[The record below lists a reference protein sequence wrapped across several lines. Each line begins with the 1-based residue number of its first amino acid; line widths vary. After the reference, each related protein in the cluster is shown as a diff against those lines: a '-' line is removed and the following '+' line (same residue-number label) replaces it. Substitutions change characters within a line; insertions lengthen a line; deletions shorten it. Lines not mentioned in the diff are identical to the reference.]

1 MKQLEESMKR
11 SLFPL
16 LILLLFSG
24 ALIGCGLLQPSPED
38 TGAGRIGYVGGGSV
52 GDGHGVILKTEDAGL
67 TWTRV
72 GSSELPDVDLYQVR
86 AIDLSIALAAGMP
99 SGGYGLILKTIDGGA
114 TWQRLG
120 TSATIPNVEM
130 SGIAA
135 VNSRIFWVVG
145 AGGVILKTADGGATW
160 ATQEAA
166 GITADFGAVS
176 AVDEN
181 NAWIIGGPQEGYS
194 VILHTTDGGAT
205 WTRQGTRET
214 VPRGGLIDVSAYD
227 ADTCWA
233 CGTEGTVIRT
243 INGGTTWAST
253 ESTHSIIHY
262 NGIIAL
268 GRDTAWSAVDDDLMV
283 FTEDGGQSYDMI
295 KIPTTE
301 GGGYALITVAAT
313 DADHVWTAGIWFTSP
328 QAQVGT
334 ILRSTDRGTTWHRA
348 ATPVNTTFRRISF
361 VGSRQ

>member
-1 MKQLEESMKR
+1 MKR
-11 SLFPL
+11 SLFLL
-16 LILLLFSG
+16 LILLLFSCT
-24 ALIGCGLLQPSPED
+24 LIGCGLFEPGPED

-52 GDGHGVILKTEDAGL
+52 GDGHGVILRTEDAGL

-72 GSSELPDVDLYQVR
+72 GSSELPDVDLYEVR
-86 AIDLSIALAAGMP
+86 AVDKSNALATGMP
-99 SGGYGLILKTIDGGA
+99 SGGYGLILKTTNGGA

-120 TSATIPNVEM
+120 TSSTIPNVEL

-135 VNSRIFWVVG
+135 VNTRTFWVVG
-145 AGGVILKTADGGATW
+145 FNAVILKTTDGGTTW
-160 ATQEAA
+160 VTQEAT
-166 GITADFGAVS
+166 GITADLGAVS

-181 NAWIIGGPQEGYS
+181 NAWIIGGIQDGYS

-205 WTRQGTRET
+205 WTREGTSET
-214 VPRGGLIDVSAYD
+214 VPVGGLIDVSAYD

-233 CGTEGTVIRT
+233 CGTYGSIIRT
-243 INGGTTWAST
+243 IDSGTTWAST
-253 ESTHSIIHY
+253 ESTHSVIHY

-283 FTEDGGQSYDMI
+283 FTEDGGQSYEMI
-295 KIPTTE
+295 TIPTTE
-301 GGGYALITVAAT
+301 GVGYALLTVAAT
-313 DADHVWTAGIWFTSP
+313 DADHVWTAGIWFNSP

-334 ILRSTDRGTTWHRA
+334 ILRSTDRGETWHRA
-348 ATPVNTTFRRISF
+348 TTPVNTTFRRISF